1 MGAIRV
7 TMPPIAVLKLAAPD
21 IAPLLP
27 TILIFCCE
35 RSSQTMS
42 QRMSYQELFYSR
54 FLDLWHLL
62 KLRTL
67 PSVTLNCQVTK
78 IVMNSV
84 MSQRPQVKIIK
95 NCKNCN
101 IGEIG
106 DKYQVRVHC
115 RESGCIGLYPDINC
129 TAILSSLT
137 HP

>member
-78 IVMNSV
+78 IVMNSGSQLSELKS
-84 MSQRPQVKIIK
+84 MSQRPQVSRIINVIVIIQ
-95 NCKNCN
+95 NCKKLKKIQKCHNC
-101 IGEIG
+101 
-106 DKYQVRVHC
+106 
-115 RESGCIGLYPDINC
+115 
-129 TAILSSLT
+129 
-137 HP
+137 